1 MQLLRGNPA
10 LQVQLPFPGDAVEG
24 LPDQGVH
31 SKCLPTSSVAIDPGG
46 RSVAQLFFESE
57 RESRAP
63 PIFNQ
68 LMTHPLDLGLIPL
81 DRAVATEAEAMF
93 KFFR

>member
-1 MQLLRGNPA
+1 MRGNPA

-24 LPDQGVH
+24 LPDQGLH
-31 SKCLPTSSVAIDPGG
+31 SKCLPTSSVAIDPGC

-57 RESRAP
+57 RGSRTS
-63 PIFNQ
+63 PIFYQ
-68 LMTHPLDLGLIPL
+68 FMTHPLELDLIPL

>member
-1 MQLLRGNPA
+1 M
-10 LQVQLPFPGDAVEG
+10 
-24 LPDQGVH
+24 
-31 SKCLPTSSVAIDPGG
+31 AIDPGG

-57 RESRAP
+57 RGLRAP
-63 PIFNQ
+63 RIFNQ
-68 LMTHPLDLGLIPL
+68 LMTHPLELGLIPL